1 MDVNAPKKNSIM
13 PFCPLVNVFI
23 FRRSALYRKRRT
35 TDVITKYHPIT
46 FAKNIDDSI
55 SISLYTLTE
64 TKKIG
69 KRG

>member
-1 MDVNAPKKNSIM
+1 
-13 PFCPLVNVFI
+13 
-23 FRRSALYRKRRT
+23 
-35 TDVITKYHPIT
+35 VITKYHPIT

-55 SISLYTLTE
+55 SISLYILTE